1 MDLSTIDGRVYQK
14 MYLAGARSLKRHVK
28 EVNDLNVFPIP
39 DGDTG
44 DNMLLTML
52 GGENA
57 SPADDVSTAARRIAD
72 GMLLSARGNS
82 GVILSQFFDGIGTG
96 FSGVK
101 DAAASDFAAA
111 FNTGVKQ
118 AYRSVM
124 EPAEGTILTVLRE
137 ASAYAENA
145 AAADP
150 KAYLTAFIKEAR
162 ASLERTPELLP
173 VLKKAGVVDS
183 GGAGLIHIAEGMLAV
198 LNGEEIPDDGSFSSD
213 SAAVASATHQDL
225 DLSLFTEDSVLE
237 FGYCTELLL
246 RLQNAKTDPENFDIS
261 IIKDFL
267 MDIGNSVVIFQT
279 GSIIKLHVHTMTPD
293 KVLGFCQQ
301 FGEFLTVKIENMSL
315 QHNNLDDT
323 KEEAKTPGMS
333 GAAERATLAGEK
345 KPYAVVA
352 VAAGS
357 GIQETFRD
365 LGADVIVDGGQSMNP
380 SSEAFIDAFDR
391 INAETIFVL
400 PNNGNVVLAA
410 LQAAKLYDKAD
421 IRVIQTKTI
430 GEGYAALTMYSP
442 DEGSADDVEEALNFA
457 AEGVITAEISR
468 CARDSEFGDLS
479 LKEGQY
485 IGFVGK
491 EILASGNDRYA
502 AAVSTAAALDFTD
515 HEICIL
521 IRGRSADTAEAEQIS
536 RAIQEAH
543 RGLEFYLIDGLQD
556 IYDYILILE

>member
-1 MDLSTIDGRVYQK
+1 MSLTLNGREYSK
-14 MYLAGARSLKRHVK
+14 MILAGAHSLKRHVK
-28 EVNDLNVFPIP
+28 EINDLNVFPIP

-57 SPADDVSTAARRIAD
+57 ASADDVSTAARKIAD

-82 GVILSQFFDGIGTG
+82 GVILSQFFDGIAAG
-96 FSGVK
+96 FDGVT
-101 DAAASDFAAA
+101 DAAAGDFKKA
-111 FNTGVKQ
+111 FTTGVKH
-118 AYRSVM
+118 AYRAVM
-124 EPAEGTILTVLRE
+124 EPTEGTILTVIRE
-137 ASAYAENA
+137 ASAYAETVDCE
-145 AAADP
+145 DP
-150 KAYLTAFIKEAR
+150 AAYLTAFIQEAK

-183 GGAGLIHIAEGMLAV
+183 GGAGLICIAEGMLAV
-198 LNGEEIPDDGSFSSD
+198 LNGEDIPDDGAFSHD
-213 SAAVASATHQDL
+213 SAAVMSATHQDL
-225 DLSLFTEDSVLE
+225 DLDLFNEDSVLE

-246 RLQNAKTDPENFDIS
+246 RLQNIKTNPATFNIE
-261 IIKDFL
+261 IIKDYL
-267 MDIGNSVVIFQT
+267 KDIGNSVVIFQT
-279 GSIIKLHVHTMTPD
+279 GSIVKLHVHTMTPD
-293 KVLGFCQQ
+293 KVLAFCQQ

-315 QHNNLDDT
+315 QHNNLEEQIEDDSMAIN
-323 KEEAKTPGMS
+323 EATR
-333 GAAERATLAGEK
+333 RATLAGAEK
-345 KPYAVVA
+345 KPYAIVA
-352 VAAGS
+352 VAAGA
-357 GIQETFRD
+357 GIQETFRE

-380 SSEAFIDAFDR
+380 SSEAFIDAFDSVS
-391 INAETIFVL
+391 ADTIFVL

-442 DEGSADDVEEALNFA
+442 DEGCADDVEEALNFA
-457 AEGVITAEISR
+457 TEGVITAEVSR

-491 EILASGNDRYA
+491 EILASGDSRRD
-502 AAVSTAAALDFTD
+502 AVNELCGKLDFSD

-521 IRGRSADTAEAEQIS
+521 IAGRGADKDEAD
-536 RAIQEAH
+536 AIRGELEASH
-543 RGLEFYLIDGLQD
+543 RNTEVYLIDGKQD